1 MALQSVHELLNAF
14 LKQSDDKLQEN
25 LTTLSTAGNWY
36 EFAVPVPLNNND
48 KKSLGIFTRQCYL
61 CLYADLLQPLGLVDT
76 SPFYVLSGTSG
87 IGKSTFGFY
96 FTFRRILEVKTN
108 AEAKENL
115 CILKGDTYISIKIDR
130 GEVLMEFVEMEN
142 NYFKESI
149 ASKYKWV
156 RIDPGEAGMSQARN
170 CQGFVQ
176 TSSIVIISSGLRYRE
191 NGEDRFNQRA
201 SRLPRRFI
209 RIAMLWMRNI

>member
-1 MALQSVHELLNAF
+1 MALS
-14 LKQSDDKLQEN
+14 
-25 LTTLSTAGNWY
+25 
-36 EFAVPVPLNNND
+36 NND
-48 KKSLGIFTRQCYL
+48 KKSLGIFTRQWYL
-61 CLYADLLQPLGLVDT
+61 CLYVDLLQPLGLLDT

-96 FTFRRILEVKTN
+96 FILRRILEVKTN

-115 CILKGDTYISIKIDR
+115 CILKGDTFLSIKIDR

-156 RIDPGEAGMSQARN
+156 IIDPSEAGICQARN
-170 CQGFVQ
+170 CQSFFQ
-176 TSSIVIISSGLRYRE
+176 TSFIVIISSGLRYE
-191 NGEDRFNQRA
+191 EKGNDRFN
-201 SRLPRRFI
+201 
-209 RIAMLWMRNI
+209 